1 VLVTDLQPDPLWPT
15 LQIYDTFGGTG
26 AFPPA
31 SPRTVSGDS
40 GEADG
45 GTEHPVMV
53 AATCASAVNDT
64 FQPARVLLANRR
76 RVRDELRPSPRRR

>member
-1 VLVTDLQPDPLWPT
+1 MLVTDLQPDPLSPT
-15 LQIYDTFGGTG
+15 LQISDTFGGDTG

-40 GEADG
+40 GDADG
-45 GTEHPVMV
+45 DSEHPIMV

-64 FQPARVLLANRR
+64 F
-76 RVRDELRPSPRRR
+76 